1 MKARLLLYATSVLLL
16 FGCVSKKKYDVLLEA
31 RKKCGT
37 DSSMLASQ
45 YSNLRDDYNLLYG
58 SLLLSNSDVVRLKVD
73 SVEFV
78 SQVDKLGKRI
88 AELQTVS
95 AKSIE
100 EARLENERIKQ
111 ELVQKNEDI
120 KAKEQILAERETA
133 LNNQTNTIK
142 QLIAELSKREARVN
156 ELENAIRAKDS
167 AVNALKNSLV
177 NALKGY
183 TSNGL
188 SIAVKN
194 GKVYVSMEEKLL
206 FQSGSIS
213 IDANGKKA
221 LLDLAAALKSNK
233 DIQLEIEGHTDNKP
247 MSSSGAIKDNWDL
260 SVLRATTITKILTD
274 EGGIASSR
282 VLPCGRGETLPVS
295 DNNTVEG
302 RAKNRR
308 TEIIISPNLD
318 KILEMLGEVK

>member
-1 MKARLLLYATSVLLL
+1 MKARILLYSATVFLV
-16 FGCVSKKKYDVLLEA
+16 FGCVSKKKYDSLLEA
-31 RKKCGT
+31 RLKCGT
-37 DSSMLASQ
+37 DSSKLAEQ
-45 YSNLRDDYNLLYG
+45 YKNLKDELNNVN
-58 SLLLSNSDVVRLKVD
+58 SLLSLSNSDVVRLKVD
-73 SVEFV
+73 SVELV
-78 SQVDKLGKRI
+78 AQVDKLDKRI
-88 AELQTVS
+88 VELQTVT

-100 EARLENERIKQ
+100 EAHAENERIKQ
-111 ELVQKNEDI
+111 ELFQKNEEI
-120 KAKEQILAERETA
+120 KAKEQTLAERETA
-133 LNNQTNTIK
+133 LANQTNTIK
-142 QLIAELSKREARVN
+142 QLMEELSKREARVK
-156 ELENAIRAKDS
+156 ELENAIHAKDS
-167 AVNALKNSLV
+167 AVNALRNSLV

-188 SIAVKN
+188 SISVKN

-206 FQSGSIS
+206 FQSGSVS

-247 MSSSGAIKDNWDL
+247 MSSGVIKDNWDL
-260 SVLRATTITKILTD
+260 SVLRATTITRILTD
-274 EGGIASSR
+274 EGGIPAAR
-282 VLPCGRGETLPVS
+282 VLPCGRGENMPVS
-295 DNNTVEG
+295 DNGTVEG